1 MIYRDRELIENG
13 ITSLLLEKCIAE
25 HQKQISRY
33 NMLNNYYEGEHKI
46 KQRTFSNS
54 SLPNNKIVCNHTAY
68 ISDMAVSYVFGEP
81 IIYSGK
87 DTEELNKIYTKIDE
101 DSHNNELALDISIYG
116 KGFELIYMSNDT
128 VPVPKLAVLNPNST
142 FVVADT
148 SVEHKVMF
156 AVTYQ
161 VKKDINDTV
170 IGYDVYVYTEN
181 EKLHYLTSDISS
193 ITTIKETDLVE
204 EDAEEYFFDDVP
216 IIEYKNNRD
225 ETGDFEKVLSLIDA
239 YNLLQSDRVNDKEQL
254 VDAFLVIIG
263 QSLGDTEGEISET
276 IRKLKEEKII
286 ELDDE
291 GNAMWLTKQLN
302 EDQVEIL
309 KKAIKS
315 DIHEFSKV
323 PDLTDENFVGNS
335 SGIAIKYKLIGFENL
350 GKTKERYFK
359 KGLRQRLKLISNIK
373 SKQAIKL
380 DVDEVDIK
388 FKRCLPIDKESLAQI
403 SQNTENLLSWETRV
417 KEYDSE
423 IDVEGEK
430 QRLDSEKEEN
440 MQREQKAFGSYDF
453 KEGDNNVNSNND
465 NSNSDSYDKDVTT
478 RKQGSKN

>member
-1 MIYRDRELIENG
+1 
-13 ITSLLLEKCIAE
+13 
-25 HQKQISRY
+25 
-33 NMLNNYYEGEHKI
+33 
-46 KQRTFSNS
+46 
-54 SLPNNKIVCNHTAY
+54 
-68 ISDMAVSYVFGEP
+68 
-81 IIYSGK
+81 
-87 DTEELNKIYTKIDE
+87 
-101 DSHNNELALDISIYG
+101 
-116 KGFELIYMSNDT
+116 
-128 VPVPKLAVLNPNST
+128 
-142 FVVADT
+142 
-148 SVEHKVMF
+148 MF

-193 ITTIKETDLVE
+193 VTTIKETDLVE
-204 EDAEEYFFDDVP
+204 DDIEEYFFDDVP
-216 IIEYKNNRD
+216 ITEYKNNRD

-263 QSLGDTEGEISET
+263 QSLGDNEGEISET
-276 IRKLKEEKII
+276 VKKLKEEKII
-286 ELDDE
+286 ELDPD

-335 SGIAIKYKLIGFENL
+335 SGIAMKYKLIGFENL

-388 FKRCLPIDKESLAQI
+388 FKRCLPIDKELLAKIAQE
-403 SQNTENLLSWETRV
+403 TENLLSWETRV

-423 IDVEGEK
+423 IDVKEEK
-430 QRLDSEKEEN
+430 KRLDSEKEEN

-453 KEGDNNVNSNND
+453 KEGDNNANNKDNSNNSD
-465 NSNSDSYDKDVTT
+465 NS
-478 RKQGSKN
+478 